1 MDLLN
6 LLIGGGLF
14 GLIQYLINRHDN
26 KHDKFKAIEEAI
38 EKLSER
44 IDKFDAKGDE
54 RNAVNLRVRI
64 LRFRNEM
71 LVDRNH
77 SHDEFQQVLD
87 DIEEYEKYCLLHPEF
102 KNGQTVA
109 TIEHIK
115 RNYQERLEKHDF
127 L

>member
-1 MDLLN
+1 MEIISILV
-6 LLIGGGLF
+6 GGGILAF
-14 GLIQYLINRHDN
+14 MEFLINRFDK
-26 KHDKFKAIEEAI
+26 KHDKFMQITDAIKKLD
-38 EKLSER
+38 EK
-44 IDKFDAKGDE
+44 IDKIDKKSDE
-54 RNAVNLRVRI
+54 RNAISMRVRI

-71 LVDRNH
+71 LIDRNH
-77 SHDEFQQVLD
+77 SHDEYQQVLD
-87 DIEEYEKYCLLHPEF
+87 DIEEYEKYCSVHPEF

>member
-1 MDLLN
+1 MDFMQT
-6 LLIGGGLF
+6 LIGGLLGG
-14 GLIQYLINRHDN
+14 GLIGLIEFLIRRKDE
-26 KHDKFKAIEEAI
+26 KADKN
-38 EKLSER
+38 SEILQTIR
-44 IDKFDAKGDE
+44 ELATKIDQVDAKADE

-87 DIEEYEKYCLLHPEF
+87 DIEEYEKYCVTHPEF

-115 RNYQERLEKHDF
+115 RNYQHDF